1 MAKLQ
6 INSKIIIK
14 FFEILVIFFSML
26 NNIINDCCK
35 FTGSYYKSNH

>member
-1 MAKLQ
+1 MAYFYIKAR
-6 INSKIIIK
+6 ITIK